1 MEGKLLWVVVI
12 SEVGQC
18 GPLCHNE
25 PLKGPLAK
33 VLIKRLFVYW
43 KIGSRAVVG
52 GSDRDLLGRPLELW
66 HSYKYILPPAADYHE
81 LCLHLFPCLPM
92 L

>member
-12 SEVGQC
+12 GEVGQC

-43 KIGSRAVVG
+43 KIGSRAVVR
-52 GSDRDLLGRPLELW
+52 GSDRDLLGQPLELW
-66 HSYKYILPPAADYHE
+66 HSYTPPPAVDYHE
-81 LCLHLFPCLPM
+81 LCLHLFPCL
-92 L
+92 LVL